1 MDTIWYWTGWKMR
14 TQTNKHKITFGK
26 VFFTGV
32 LLYLIA
38 VLPFIIY
45 HGGYFFYY
53 GDYNVQQVPFYI
65 LATRAVRNGMLFWNP
80 KVDLGSS
87 MGGSFAFYLWGS
99 PFFWLACLFPEKAI
113 PYILPFLMSLKY
125 GTALTCSFAW
135 LRSRVKTNRA
145 ALLGALLYSFS
156 GFSACNIV
164 FQHFHEAIAF
174 FPLYLLAFDDFVQK
188 KRRIPF
194 ALMTAFMAVLNYF
207 FFYEEVV
214 FIIIYYFIYYAGN
227 AGLRRRAI
235 CGTAPQACDV
245 EEPAAQSAAAGGAA
259 GRELA
264 ADSTAINASAVEE
277 AAPRFGE
284 NLRAVLPEILSLLL
298 YGALGLC
305 LAAFFLIQVF
315 DTVSGNT
322 RLSDVLLGYDMLAY
336 SEPVTPLAI
345 IRSMFMVP
353 DIVGRASMF
362 ASEQIRNSSLSAY
375 LPGFALTGV
384 IAYLRRTAG
393 PRRRDRLRRLLLT
406 CLVIA
411 FVPLL
416 NSVFSAFNSEYY
428 ARWFFMPL
436 LFMALATAIELEE
449 QDYGEL
455 RTGAAVC
462 FAADLIFALIA
473 ILPSKAKDG
482 TVAWFRIMEYP
493 ELFWVGMIFTL
504 VQVPF
509 VVYLIWIYP
518 LRRQVAER
526 AAAEQTQ
533 ADAAGEEGAESAAT
547 AANAAAEKG
556 GEMPAGGAPAD
567 GTAPANPVPDSNS
580 LLPRRFVALTALM
593 CLITTMGVVF
603 NGNTLIARSGGT
615 KWHDQLSNAPV
626 LPVSTEPSEGGVFAR
641 AEADGSST
649 NYEMVWGYPTLH
661 CFQSTVNPSIFRFYE
676 AIGVSRTVDSKMD
689 LSRAGARAL
698 LSGRYYLENAQI
710 SQKNSYTDK
719 GGIKGYVY
727 AGNSNGFNIYENT
740 NFIPMGFTF
749 DSYITEDEYAG
760 IADRTLADRILT
772 RELILSADD
781 AETYGH
787 LLRKGSPDLPV
798 SDQAFADNCTARAG
812 TACTAFSFTK
822 NGFTATA
829 KLDKENL
836 VFFSV
841 PYDKGFT
848 AYVDGVKTPLIRA
861 DFGLMA
867 IDVPAGEHNIEF
879 RYFPAGMKVCIGISA
894 VAALILAILAWKA
907 KQTEN

>member
-1 MDTIWYWTGWKMR
+1 MIWYWTGWKMR
-14 TQTNKHKITFGK
+14 TLTNKHKITFGK

-65 LATRAVRNGMLFWNP
+65 LATRAVRSGMLFWNP

-135 LRSRVKTNRA
+135 LRRRVKTDRA

-174 FPLYLLAFDDFVQK
+174 FPLYLLTFDDFVQK

-207 FFYEEVV
+207 FFYGEVV
-214 FIIIYYFIYYAGN
+214 FIVIYYFIYYAGG
-227 AGLRRRAI
+227 AGLRRRAF
-235 CGTAPQACDV
+235 CMAAPP
-245 EEPAAQSAAAGGAA
+245 ERAAGEAAAGSLSADVIPAGERAA
-259 GRELA
+259 
-264 ADSTAINASAVEE
+264 EE

-284 NLRAVLPEILSLLL
+284 NLRAALLEILSLLL

-375 LPGFALTGV
+375 LPGFALAGV

-393 PRRRDRLRRLLLT
+393 PQRSDRLRRLLLS

-411 FVPLL
+411 FVPVL

-428 ARWFFMPL
+428 ARWFFMPI

-449 QDYGEL
+449 QDYREL
-455 RTGAAVC
+455 RVGAAVC

-473 ILPSKAKDG
+473 VLPSKAKDG
-482 TVAWFRIMEYP
+482 TVAWFKIMEYP
-493 ELFWVGMIFTL
+493 ELFWVEMIFTL

-509 VVYLIWIYP
+509 VVYLLWIYP
-518 LRRQVAER
+518 LRRKAPER
-526 AAAEQTQ
+526 AAADPAP
-533 ADAAGEEGAESAAT
+533 ADEAGAEEFESAAAAAST
-547 AANAAAEKG
+547 AAAQNS
-556 GEMPAGGAPAD
+556 EM
-567 GTAPANPVPDSNS
+567 
-580 LLPRRFVALTALM
+580 LPRRFVALTALM

-615 KWHDQLSNAPV
+615 KWHDQLSDAPV
-626 LPVSTEPSEGGVFAR
+626 LPESTEPLEGGVFAR

-749 DSYITEDEYAG
+749 DSYITEDEYTG

-772 RELILSADD
+772 RELILDADD

-798 SDQAFADNCTARAG
+798 SDQAFAENCTARAG

-822 NGFTATA
+822 NGFTAAA

-879 RYFPAGMKVCIGISA
+879 RYFPAGMKICIGISA
-894 VAALILAILAWKA
+894 AAALVLVILARKA

>member
-65 LATRAVRNGMLFWNP
+65 LATRAVRNDMLFWNP

-135 LRSRVKTNRA
+135 LRRRVKTDRA

-207 FFYEEVV
+207 FFYGEVI
-214 FIIIYYFIYYAGN
+214 FIVIYYFIYYAGN

-235 CGTAPQACDV
+235 GGALPQARDV
-245 EEPAAQSAAAGGAA
+245 EEPAAESA
-259 GRELA
+259 
-264 ADSTAINASAVEE
+264 AINASAVEE

-393 PRRRDRLRRLLLT
+393 PRRRERLRRLLLT
-406 CLVIA
+406 CLVIS
-411 FVPLL
+411 FVPVL

-455 RTGAAVC
+455 RAGAAVC

-526 AAAEQTQ
+526 AAADETV
-533 ADAAGEEGAESAAT
+533 
-547 AANAAAEKG
+547 
-556 GEMPAGGAPAD
+556 
-567 GTAPANPVPDSNS
+567 PANPVPDSNF

-772 RELILSADD
+772 RELILGADD
-781 AETYGH
+781 AKTYGR

-879 RYFPAGMKVCIGISA
+879 RYFPAGMKVCIGISV

>member
-1 MDTIWYWTGWKMR
+1 M
-14 TQTNKHKITFGK
+14 
-26 VFFTGV
+26 
-32 LLYLIA
+32 
-38 VLPFIIY
+38 
-45 HGGYFFYY
+45 
-53 GDYNVQQVPFYI
+53 
-65 LATRAVRNGMLFWNP
+65 
-80 KVDLGSS
+80 
-87 MGGSFAFYLWGS
+87 
-99 PFFWLACLFPEKAI
+99 
-113 PYILPFLMSLKY
+113 
-125 GTALTCSFAW
+125 
-135 LRSRVKTNRA
+135 
-145 ALLGALLYSFS
+145 
-156 GFSACNIV
+156 
-164 FQHFHEAIAF
+164 
-174 FPLYLLAFDDFVQK
+174 
-188 KRRIPF
+188 
-194 ALMTAFMAVLNYF
+194 
-207 FFYEEVV
+207 
-214 FIIIYYFIYYAGN
+214 
-227 AGLRRRAI
+227 
-235 CGTAPQACDV
+235 
-245 EEPAAQSAAAGGAA
+245 
-259 GRELA
+259 
-264 ADSTAINASAVEE
+264 
-277 AAPRFGE
+277 
-284 NLRAVLPEILSLLL
+284 

-393 PRRRDRLRRLLLT
+393 PRRSDRLRRLLLT
-406 CLVIA
+406 CLITS
-411 FVPLL
+411 FVPVL

-455 RTGAAVC
+455 RAGAAVC

-518 LRRQVAER
+518 LRRQVTER
-526 AAAEQTQ
+526 AA
-533 ADAAGEEGAESAAT
+533 
-547 AANAAAEKG
+547 
-556 GEMPAGGAPAD
+556 D
-567 GTAPANPVPDSNS
+567 GTPPANPVPDSNS
-580 LLPRRFVALTALM
+580 LLPRRFVGLTALM

-772 RELILSADD
+772 RELILGADD

-867 IDVPAGEHNIEF
+867 IDVPAGKHNIEF

-894 VAALILAILAWKA
+894 AAALILVILARRA

>member
-99 PFFWLACLFPEKAI
+99 PFFWLACLFPEKTI

-135 LRSRVKTNRA
+135 LRRRVKTDRA

-174 FPLYLLAFDDFVQK
+174 FPLYLLVFDDFVQK

-207 FFYEEVV
+207 FFYGEVV

-235 CGTAPQACDV
+235 CGAVSQACDV
-245 EEPAAQSAAAGGAA
+245 EEPAAESAAADGAA

-322 RLSDVLLGYDMLAY
+322 RLSDVLLGYDMLSY

-393 PRRRDRLRRLLLT
+393 PRRSDRLRRLLLT
-406 CLVIA
+406 CLITS
-411 FVPLL
+411 FVPVL

-455 RTGAAVC
+455 RAGAAVGQRGRLLEGVLC
-462 FAADLIFALIA
+462 RPGGSSGAVLGRDDFHAGA
-473 ILPSKAKDG
+473 G
-482 TVAWFRIMEYP
+482 TVCRLSDLDLSAAQAGYGTGGGRNTPGEPGAGQQFP
-493 ELFWVGMIFTL
+493 SA
-504 VQVPF
+504 P
-509 VVYLIWIYP
+509 P
-518 LRRQVAER
+518 LRWSDR
-526 AAAEQTQ
+526 
-533 ADAAGEEGAESAAT
+533 SH
-547 AANAAAEKG
+547 
-556 GEMPAGGAPAD
+556 
-567 GTAPANPVPDSNS
+567 VPDHN
-580 LLPRRFVALTALM
+580 
-593 CLITTMGVVF
+593 
-603 NGNTLIARSGGT
+603 
-615 KWHDQLSNAPV
+615 
-626 LPVSTEPSEGGVFAR
+626 
-641 AEADGSST
+641 DGRGIQREYT
-649 NYEMVWGYPTLH
+649 
-661 CFQSTVNPSIFRFYE
+661 
-676 AIGVSRTVDSKMD
+676 D
-689 LSRAGARAL
+689 RAL
-698 LSGRYYLENAQI
+698 GRHKMARPAFQCTG
-710 SQKNSYTDK
+710 S
-719 GGIKGYVY
+719 
-727 AGNSNGFNIYENT
+727 AGK
-740 NFIPMGFTF
+740 
-749 DSYITEDEYAG
+749 
-760 IADRTLADRILT
+760 
-772 RELILSADD
+772 
-781 AETYGH
+781 YGAFGRRCF
-787 LLRKGSPDLPV
+787 RKG
-798 SDQAFADNCTARAG
+798 
-812 TACTAFSFTK
+812 
-822 NGFTATA
+822 
-829 KLDKENL
+829 
-836 VFFSV
+836 
-841 PYDKGFT
+841 
-848 AYVDGVKTPLIRA
+848 
-861 DFGLMA
+861 
-867 IDVPAGEHNIEF
+867 
-879 RYFPAGMKVCIGISA
+879 
-894 VAALILAILAWKA
+894 
-907 KQTEN
+907 